1 MKVGTIM
8 NEAVKIKIAV
18 VKEEDFKPVVLEVF
32 NDESGIEGISD
43 LVSKSGEI
51 SYLDLSNIGLENILL
66 VIDGRPINSK
76 GGYNFSIQIYPI
88 FGPAVFMQFGID
100 ADGNAIVV
108 DMDEETLGKIAEF
121 VNAQKTLEKEQGLKD
136 SIIAD
141 INKYGRDGYIKR
153 MDAMFNE
160 ASLDEQYE
168 KAKKE
173 QEAEDKTV
181 D

>member
-1 MKVGTIM
+1 M

-43 LVSKSGEI
+43 LISKSGEI

-66 VIDGRPINSK
+66 VIDGQPINSK

-88 FGPAVFMQFGID
+88 FGSAVFMQFGID

-108 DMDEETLGKIAEF
+108 DMDEETLGKIEEF

-173 QEAEDKTV
+173 QEAEDKTT

>member
-1 MKVGTIM
+1 M

-18 VKEEDFKPVVLEVF
+18 VKEDDFKPVTLEVF

-108 DMDEETLGKIAEF
+108 DMDEETLQSIIDELPTAYDVENVIGKI
-121 VNAQKTLEKEQGLKD
+121 KEVPHYYLYSHQDLISESDVKKMVREG
-136 SIIAD
+136 
-141 INKYGRDGYIKR
+141 IN
-153 MDAMFNE
+153 
-160 ASLDEQYE
+160 
-168 KAKKE
+168 
-173 QEAEDKTV
+173 
-181 D
+181 